1 MRVCPHRIEGR
12 VGLHAVELDYVAVLN
27 ERQYADLRVAFAG
40 SRDQRPMSHLG
51 HETIRGLL
59 VGRVVGTRKHALSLP
74 DNAAVTDTAVRRP
87 PAASV
92 VGDKVVETQGLSKVY
107 GKTITAVDRLDL
119 NVYRG
124 EVYGFLGPNGAG
136 KTTTIRML
144 LGLIHPSSGSANV
157 MGAAPGTP
165 ASLIKVGAIVETPA
179 FYPYMSGRDNLRLL
193 AMYCGVP
200 MARVDATLDLVELTP
215 RGRHKFSTYSLG
227 MKQRLGIAA
236 ALLKEPDLL
245 ILDEPTNGLD
255 PQGMADVRNLII
267 ELGKGQRTVFI
278 SSHLLGEVELMCT
291 RVGVIKKGKIVAE
304 GTIDELRGAA
314 TLTVRGTPADL
325 ANTVLVKDIGA
336 ENVTSLGDG
345 SFSLKVD
352 ARRTAEINQHL
363 VQAGVAVTELHMDE
377 RSLEDIFMEL
387 TGTEGGL

>member
-1 MRVCPHRIEGR
+1 
-12 VGLHAVELDYVAVLN
+12 
-27 ERQYADLRVAFAG
+27 
-40 SRDQRPMSHLG
+40 
-51 HETIRGLL
+51 
-59 VGRVVGTRKHALSLP
+59 
-74 DNAAVTDTAVRRP
+74 
-87 PAASV
+87 
-92 VGDKVVETQGLSKVY
+92 
-107 GKTITAVDRLDL
+107 
-119 NVYRG
+119 
-124 EVYGFLGPNGAG
+124 
-136 KTTTIRML
+136 
-144 LGLIHPSSGSANV
+144 

-165 ASLIKVGAIVETPA
+165 NSLIKVGAIVETPA

-193 AMYCGVP
+193 AMYCGVS
-200 MARVDATLDLVELTP
+200 MTRVDATLEQVELTP
-215 RGRHKFSTYSLG
+215 RAKHKFSTYSLG

-267 ELGKGQRTVFI
+267 ELGKGQRTVLI
-278 SSHLLGEVELMCT
+278 SSHLLSEVELMCT

-325 ANTVLVKDIGA
+325 AKTILVQDVGA
-336 ENVTSLGDG
+336 ENVAELGDG

-352 ARRTAEINQHL
+352 ARRTAEINTHL
-363 VQAGVAVTELHMDE
+363 VQAGVAVSELHMDE

>member
-1 MRVCPHRIEGR
+1 
-12 VGLHAVELDYVAVLN
+12 VASLAALITSN
-27 ERQYADLRVAFAG
+27 
-40 SRDQRPMSHLG
+40 
-51 HETIRGLL
+51 
-59 VGRVVGTRKHALSLP
+59 LSLEA
-74 DNAAVTDTAVRRP
+74 DNAAVIDTSVRRP
-87 PAASV
+87 PAASLR
-92 VGDKVVETQGLSKVY
+92 GDKVVETRGLSKVY

-119 NVYRG
+119 AVYRG

-144 LGLIHPSSGSANV
+144 LGLIHPTSGSARV

-165 ASLIKVGAIVETPA
+165 ESLIKVGAIVETPA
-179 FYPYMSGRDNLRLL
+179 FYPYMTGRDNLRLL

-200 MARVDATLDLVELTP
+200 MTRVDETLQLVELTP
-215 RGRHKFSTYSLG
+215 RATHKFSTYSLG

-267 ELGKGQRTVFI
+267 ELGKGQRTVLI
-278 SSHLLGEVELMCT
+278 SSHLLSEVELMCT

-325 ANTVLVKDIGA
+325 AQTVLVRDVGPEK
-336 ENVTSLGDG
+336 VTALDDG

-352 ARRTAEINQHL
+352 AQRTAEINQHL
-363 VQAGVAVTELHMDE
+363 VEAGVAVTELHMDE

>member
-1 MRVCPHRIEGR
+1 
-12 VGLHAVELDYVAVLN
+12 
-27 ERQYADLRVAFAG
+27 
-40 SRDQRPMSHLG
+40 
-51 HETIRGLL
+51 
-59 VGRVVGTRKHALSLP
+59 
-74 DNAAVTDTAVRRP
+74 
-87 PAASV
+87 
-92 VGDKVVETQGLSKVY
+92 
-107 GKTITAVDRLDL
+107 
-119 NVYRG
+119 VYRG

-136 KTTTIRML
+136 KTTTLRML
-144 LGLIHPSSGSANV
+144 LGLIRPTGGTARV

-193 AMYCGVP
+193 AMYCGAP
-200 MARVDATLDLVELTP
+200 MTRVDATLEQVELTP
-215 RGRHKFSTYSLG
+215 RAMHKFSTYSMG

-267 ELGKGQRTVFI
+267 ELGKGQRTVLI

-291 RVGVIKKGKIVAE
+291 RIGVIKKGKIVAE

-325 ANTVLVKDIGA
+325 AQTVLVTDAGA
-336 ENVTSLGDG
+336 ENVTALGDG
-345 SFSLKVD
+345 SFSLRV
-352 ARRTAEINQHL
+352 AAQRTAEINQHL